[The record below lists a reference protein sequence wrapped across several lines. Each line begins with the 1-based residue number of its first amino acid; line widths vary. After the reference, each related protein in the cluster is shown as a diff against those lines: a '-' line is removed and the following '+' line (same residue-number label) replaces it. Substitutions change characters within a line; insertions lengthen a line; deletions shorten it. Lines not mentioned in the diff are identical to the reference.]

1 MSRTLVEL
9 LRERGIDCEAAWYE
23 PYRESPR
30 LSVPSFRLGTRRV
43 GAERRDH
50 PDASAGLAVGAW
62 LPELEFTD
70 YWPTRPWR
78 EAIGRA
84 DLFFV
89 VSGNALPGLVFE
101 RSGLDHLA
109 WLASDWEGDRR
120 DRVASYPPPRR
131 ALDRLVVRPV
141 ARRMERR
148 LLRRGRIVALS
159 EATRRALDRAA
170 GAPVVRGVVP
180 SPIAIDDFRADGAR
194 VVPGR
199 IGFLGRFDDPR
210 KNLPLFLEVLARARA
225 VRSDLEAE
233 VIGGEA
239 GEREAEM
246 VSLRGLAG
254 AVRFA
259 ELSREA
265 YVERL
270 ATLEAVVVTSHQ
282 EGLGIAALEAMA
294 AGCPVIS
301 TRCGGPEEFVH
312 DGENGFLCGFDAEQI
327 ARRLL
332 EVVGNRPLRDRMGS
346 EARRT
351 VETGYTLPVVRAQLG
366 REIDAYVE
374 AAAAASGRSPV
385 GRAG

>member
-1 MSRTLVEL
+1 MTRALVEL
-9 LRERGIDCEAAWYE
+9 LRERGVDCEAAWYE
-23 PYRESPR
+23 PYRETPR

-43 GAERRDH
+43 GAERREH
-50 PDASAGLAVGAW
+50 PDAFSGLAVGAW

-101 RSGLDHLA
+101 RTGLDHLA

-120 DRVASYPPPRR
+120 DRVASYSWARR
-131 ALDRLVVRPV
+131 TLDRLVVRPG
-141 ARRMERR
+141 ARRLERR

-159 EATRRALDRAA
+159 EATREALDRAV
-170 GAPVVRGVVP
+170 GAPVVRRVVP
-180 SPIAIDDFRADGAR
+180 APIEIDGFRADGAR

-210 KNLPLFLEVLARARA
+210 KNLPLFLEVFARARA
-225 VRSDLEAE
+225 VRGDLEAD

-239 GEREAEM
+239 GPREAEL
-246 VSLRGLAG
+246 VASHGLAG

-301 TRCGGPEEFVH
+301 TRCGGPEEFVR
-312 DGENGFLCGFDAEQI
+312 DGENGFLCGFDAERL

-332 EVVGNRPLRDRMGS
+332 EVTADRPLRDRLGAA
-346 EARRT
+346 ARRT
-351 VETGYTLPVVRAQLG
+351 VESGYTLAAVRARLG
-366 REIDAYVE
+366 PEIDAYV
-374 AAAAASGRSPV
+374 AGV
-385 GRAG
+385 GRAGRAGGAGGAG